1 MSLKIINTGGS
12 GGLTMRNTG
21 GVGSFRLIDI
31 PTDIQTSAS
40 AWEVLLRYNGKKV
53 STTEWTS
60 VASSSLRN
68 SFANVGSSGFKTAS
82 INSTSASL
90 RTQIGNGVGLYSAFF
105 TKTNISKIAFV
116 DGTSNSTDP
125 TTHINYLIYDLVQT
139 NVTESIYGIINRL
152 DSFLS
157 SSAAIHNNDTVWT
170 TASVSNLT
178 AGANGYSGI
187 LVASGGSAFKTTTLG
202 MPGSVPNYPNRF
214 CVMGINFDSD
224 NDIQAICAFSGS
236 LAVSNGKGDS
246 WRGVNPSQ
254 TFWSYW
260 GDDFHTDSRL
270 RGPARSLQTTPGVA
284 TGASYTGSVYVL
296 AY

>member
-1 MSLKIINTGGS
+1 MSLTLSNSGGK
-12 GGLTMRNTG
+12 GGLTFTKSNGIGGFNLLNT
-21 GVGSFRLIDI
+21 STPI
-31 PTDIQTSAS
+31 TAS
-40 AWEVLLRYNGKKV
+40 GWEILLRYNGKKV
-53 STTEWTS
+53 STTDWNSAT
-60 VASSSLRN
+60 SSSLKN
-68 SFANVGSSGFKTAS
+68 SFSSIGSSGFKTGS
-82 INSTSASL
+82 STNTSASL
-90 RTQIGNGVGLYSAFF
+90 RTQIGDGVGLYNAFF
-105 TKTNISKIAFV
+105 TKTNISRIAFV

-125 TTHINYLIYDLVQT
+125 TTHTNYLIYDLVQT

-152 DSFLS
+152 DSYLS
-157 SSAAIHNNDTVWT
+157 SSAAINANDTVWT
-170 TASVSNLT
+170 TASVANLT

-187 LVASGGSAFKTTTLG
+187 LVASGGAAFKTTTFG

-224 NDIQAICAFSGS
+224 NDIQALCAFSGS

-246 WRGVNPSQ
+246 WRGINPAQ

-270 RGPARSLQTTPGVA
+270 RGPSRSIQTTPGVA
-284 TGASYTGSVYVL
+284 TGASYTGSVYIL